1 MDSEKFEDGSSRNG
15 SFGSLIFFVNLDGI
29 FPIFFLAQSLGN
41 HASLKDSKTWT
52 PGVQNDIFHGATAN
66 VIT

>member
-15 SFGSLIFFVNLDGI
+15 SFGSLVRFDLLDGI

-41 HASLKDSKTWT
+41 HASLKDSKTWA
-52 PGVQNDIFHGATAN
+52 PGVQNAIFHGATEI